1 MLHRSITWGFL
12 VSLALLA
19 GCTAYPERSVKTF
32 TNATG
37 GESLERAFW
46 TDVQKQ
52 DWKDL
57 QAHLAGNFV
66 YITSAGRLDRT
77 QAMQELQQLQIGDYS
92 LGDLSTEMNRDTFV
106 VSYTITLRGTT
117 KGQALGAQ
125 PQRRVT
131 VWQQQKSGWVA
142 IAHSVMGSDNR

>member
-1 MLHRSITWGFL
+1 MLQRPITLGLLASF
-12 VSLALLA
+12 ALLA
-19 GCTAYPERSVKTF
+19 GCTAYPERPVKAF

-37 GESLERAFW
+37 GEGLERAFW

-66 YITSAGRLDRT
+66 YVTSAGRVDRT
-77 QAMQELQQLQIGDYS
+77 QAVQELQQLQLQDYS
-92 LGDLSTEMNRDTFV
+92 LGDLATEMNRDAFV

-117 KGQALGAQ
+117 KGQALSAQ

-142 IAHSVMGSDNR
+142 IAHTVLGPG